1 MMTNVQYLLGKLA
14 EEAGE
19 LAQIAI
25 KVQQFGIEEVFV
37 IKGDSQSN
45 RERIE
50 AELNDV
56 IGVVKMLNIEED
68 IDIAQD
74 DTAQTAKMNK
84 VNKWRDY
91 AKELG
96 LVEPGAGDAH
106 KTVVEKV

>member
-1 MMTNVQYLLGKLA
+1 MMTNEQYLLGKLA

-25 KVQQFGIEEVFV
+25 KAQQFGIEEVFV
-37 IKGDSQSN
+37 IKDIRISN
-45 RERIE
+45 RERIK
-50 AELNDV
+50 AEFNDV
-56 IGVVKMLNIEED
+56 IGIINMLNIEEG

-84 VNKWRDY
+84 TNKWRKY
-91 AKELG
+91 SKKLG
-96 LVEPGAGDAH
+96 LVELGAGDSH